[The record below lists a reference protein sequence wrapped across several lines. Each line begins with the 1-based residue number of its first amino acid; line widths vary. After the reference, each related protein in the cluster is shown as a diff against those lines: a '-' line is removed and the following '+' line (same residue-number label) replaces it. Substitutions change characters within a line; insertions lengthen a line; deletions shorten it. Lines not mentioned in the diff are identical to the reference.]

1 MSSSHLFPSL
11 GMALLYNIDI
21 INIYYSIFYF
31 DYLIISYRVSR
42 MNKTLLT
49 AFCLML
55 VSASLPA
62 HAAKVKCSDF
72 KSQKE
77 AQAYFDAKKPGYK
90 GLDRDNDGIAC
101 EALK

>member
-1 MSSSHLFPSL
+1 
-11 GMALLYNIDI
+11 
-21 INIYYSIFYF
+21 
-31 DYLIISYRVSR
+31 
-42 MNKTLLT
+42 
-49 AFCLML
+49 ML

>member
-1 MSSSHLFPSL
+1 
-11 GMALLYNIDI
+11 
-21 INIYYSIFYF
+21 
-31 DYLIISYRVSR
+31 
-42 MNKTLLT
+42 MNKVVMSAL
-49 AFCLML
+49 CLSL
-55 VSASLPA
+55 ISASLPA

-90 GLDRDNDGIAC
+90 GLDRDKDGIAC

>member
-1 MSSSHLFPSL
+1 
-11 GMALLYNIDI
+11 
-21 INIYYSIFYF
+21 
-31 DYLIISYRVSR
+31 
-42 MNKTLLT
+42 MNKTLLAT
-49 AFCLML
+49 CCLIL

-62 HAAKVKCSDF
+62 HAARVKCSDF

-90 GLDRDNDGIAC
+90 SLDRDKDGIAC

>member
-1 MSSSHLFPSL
+1 M
-11 GMALLYNIDI
+11 D
-21 INIYYSIFYF
+21 
-31 DYLIISYRVSR
+31 YRVDI
-42 MNKTLLT
+42 MNRALVSTL
-49 AFCLML
+49 CLFL

>member
-1 MSSSHLFPSL
+1 M
-11 GMALLYNIDI
+11 D
-21 INIYYSIFYF
+21 
-31 DYLIISYRVSR
+31 YRVDF
-42 MNKTLLT
+42 MNRALIGTL
-49 AFCLML
+49 CLFL
-55 VSASLPA
+55 VSVSLPA

>member
-1 MSSSHLFPSL
+1 M
-11 GMALLYNIDI
+11 D
-21 INIYYSIFYF
+21 
-31 DYLIISYRVSR
+31 YRVDF
-42 MNKTLLT
+42 MNRALIGTL
-49 AFCLML
+49 CLFFLL
-55 VSASLPA
+55 VSLPS
-62 HAAKVKCSDF
+62 HSGKVKCSDF

>member
-1 MSSSHLFPSL
+1 M
-11 GMALLYNIDI
+11 D
-21 INIYYSIFYF
+21 
-31 DYLIISYRVSR
+31 YRVDL
-42 MNKTLLT
+42 MNRALVSTL
-49 AFCLML
+49 CLFL

-90 GLDRDNDGIAC
+90 GLDRDNDGIAW
-101 EALK
+101 ADAHH

>member
-1 MSSSHLFPSL
+1 
-11 GMALLYNIDI
+11 
-21 INIYYSIFYF
+21 
-31 DYLIISYRVSR
+31 
-42 MNKTLLT
+42 MNKTLMGT
-49 AFCLML
+49 FCLRL

-77 AQAYFDAKKPGYK
+77 AQAYFDAKKPGYER
-90 GLDRDNDGIAC
+90 LDRDKDGIAC

>member
-1 MSSSHLFPSL
+1 
-11 GMALLYNIDI
+11 
-21 INIYYSIFYF
+21 
-31 DYLIISYRVSR
+31 
-42 MNKTLLT
+42 MNRTLLAT
-49 AFCLML
+49 FCLIL

-62 HAAKVKCSDF
+62 HAARVKCSDF

-90 GLDRDNDGIAC
+90 SLDRDKDGIAC